1 MEEKDM
7 RPKTC
12 EEYVLAELER
22 YRQKAELA
30 ESYAATLKT
39 LKEIFVAEEEV
50 DGSGLKI
57 GVRDELLDIGKD
69 PNAAVRIII
78 LKQLFG
84 TGQEDAIQK
93 MLNAIGEKAPGVIGD
108 KDGDGDGS
116 VNGEAGEAGE
126 AGKDNK
132 VDPNDPEVLNLNK
145 K

>member
-1 MEEKDM
+1 MEDLKKGTGSM
-7 RPKTC
+7 GSMGSTGVKTC
-12 EEYVLAELER
+12 EEYVLAELEK
-22 YRQKAELA
+22 YRLKAELA

-39 LKEIFVAEEEV
+39 LKEIFVAEEEA

-69 PNAAVRIII
+69 PNAAVRIVI

-84 TGQEDAIQK
+84 TGQEDAIQR
-93 MLNAIGEKAPGVIGD
+93 MLNAIGEKAPA
-108 KDGDGDGS
+108 DGDGDGDG
-116 VNGEAGEAGE
+116 VVAQG
-126 AGKDNK
+126 NK